1 MSRHEDDKNLVKQRD
16 REEDRAHSL
25 KHQQHLYRQAER
37 RLFDRNEAFMWL
49 VNNGLT
55 ATDLRRSIERWPERY
70 LMYAGF
76 LDKLP
81 P

>member
-1 MSRHEDDKNLVKQRD
+1 MKMTISGEAED
-16 REEDRAHSL
+16 REYNLR
-25 KHQQHLYRQAER
+25 HQLHLYRQAEQK
-37 RLFDRNEAFMWL
+37 LADRNEAFLWL

-70 LMYAGF
+70 SMYVGF
-76 LDKLP
+76 LGKLP

>member
-1 MSRHEDDKNLVKQRD
+1 MKITISGEAED
-16 REEDRAHSL
+16 REYNLR
-25 KHQQHLYRQAER
+25 HQLHLYRQAGQK
-37 RLFDRNEAFMWL
+37 LADRNEAFLWL

-70 LMYAGF
+70 SMYAGF

>member
-1 MSRHEDDKNLVKQRD
+1 MSRREDDKNLVKQRSK
-16 REEDRAHSL
+16 EEELEYNLR
-25 KHQQHLYRQAER
+25 HQRYLYRQAGQ
-37 RLFDRNEAFMWL
+37 RLADRNEAFMWL

-70 LMYAGF
+70 SMYAGF